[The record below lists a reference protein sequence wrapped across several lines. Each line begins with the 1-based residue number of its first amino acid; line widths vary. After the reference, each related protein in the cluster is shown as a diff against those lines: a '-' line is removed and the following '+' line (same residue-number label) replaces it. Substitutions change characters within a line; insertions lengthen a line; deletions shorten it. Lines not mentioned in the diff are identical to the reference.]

1 MSRSSS
7 TSSCSSGSR
16 PHIGVIGGSD
26 CTEVVAQL
34 AEQVGAGIAQRGGV
48 LVCGGLT
55 GVMEA
60 ACRGAKQ
67 AGGTTIGILPGYRRE
82 EANAYVDIAIA
93 TGLGEARNLAII
105 RTADRIV
112 AIDGSHGTLSE
123 IGFALRMG
131 KRVVGLE
138 TWDIR
143 GVIRAESSEQALDL
157 AFEGLVP
164 GSG

>member
-1 MSRSSS
+1 MSLSSSMS
-7 TSSCSSGSR
+7 TSSSR
-16 PHIGVIGGSD
+16 SRVHIGVIGGSECSD
-26 CTEVVAQL
+26 GVARL
-34 AEQVGAGIAQRGGV
+34 AEKVGAGIANRGAV

-67 AGGTTIGILPGYRRE
+67 AGGFTIGILPGHDRH
-82 EANAYVDIAIA
+82 EANQHVDIAIA

-105 RTADRIV
+105 RTADRLI

-131 KRVVGLE
+131 KWVVGLE
-138 TWDIR
+138 TWDVA
-143 GVIRAESSEQALDL
+143 GVVRAESPEQALDL
-157 AFEGLVP
+157 VFDGLRQSP
-164 GSG
+164 G

>member
-1 MSRSSS
+1 M
-7 TSSCSSGSR
+7 SSCSSRSKV
-16 PHIGVIGGSD
+16 HIGVIGGSE
-26 CTEVVAQL
+26 CAAEVAQV
-34 AEQVGAGIAQRGGV
+34 AEQVGAGIARRGGV

-67 AGGTTIGILPGYRRE
+67 AGGVTIGILPGHKRE
-82 EANAYVDIAIA
+82 EANEHVDIAIA

-105 RTADRIV
+105 RTADGLI

-131 KRVVGLE
+131 KRVIGLQ
-138 TWDIR
+138 TWDIA
-143 GVIRAESSEQALDL
+143 GVVRAESPEQALDL
-157 AFEGLVP
+157 IFEGLRP
-164 GSG
+164 SSG

>member
-1 MSRSSS
+1 MSPGSSMS
-7 TSSCSSGSR
+7 TCSSRNR
-16 PHIGVIGGSD
+16 PHIGVIGGSE
-26 CTEVVAQL
+26 CAARVAQL
-34 AEQVGAGIAQRGGV
+34 AEQVGAGIARRGGV

-60 ACRGAKQ
+60 ACRGAKK
-67 AGGTTIGILPGYRRE
+67 AGGTTIGILPGRERE
-82 EANAYVDIAIA
+82 EANEHVDIAIA

-105 RTADRIV
+105 RTADRLI

-138 TWDIR
+138 TWDIA
-143 GVIRAESSEQALDL
+143 GVIRAESLEQALEL
-157 AFEGLVP
+157 VFEGLRP
-164 GSG
+164 TSC

>member
-7 TSSCSSGSR
+7 TSICSSRSR

-34 AEQVGAGIAQRGGV
+34 AERVGAGIARRGGV

-67 AGGTTIGILPGYRRE
+67 AGGPTIGILPGHKRE
-82 EANAYVDIAIA
+82 EANAHVDIAIA

-105 RTADRIV
+105 RTADRLI

-131 KRVVGLE
+131 KRVVGLD

-143 GVIRAESSEQALDL
+143 GVIRAESPEQALDL
-157 AFEGLVP
+157 VFEGLVP